1 MKLTPE
7 ATKALDTLLQTANA
21 VGIEKLIIGNGL
33 IRGADEKKT
42 VAVVTDKGVPDL
54 DGKSMTI
61 NRIKQ
66 FLQRLNLAKSQGELQ
81 LEATVA
87 PNGADVS
94 LIEIVGGKSK
104 SQFRCASLEAVK
116 GVPKGMSDPAVWVL
130 KVASKMVP
138 IISQAEAS
146 LDATGVTLASKDG
159 KTVSVELV
167 DTVNKDV
174 VSIEL
179 EDEATWIGSGN
190 AATSFVNKYT
200 TKALL
205 GLLREASKDAGD
217 TIELRVG
224 QGGLLMINVAGVA
237 FCTLPHT
244 A

>member
-7 ATKALDTLLQTANA
+7 ATTALDNLLQTANA

-54 DGKSMTI
+54 EGKSITV

-66 FLQRLNLAKSQGELQ
+66 FLQRIQLAKAQGALS

-87 PNGADVS
+87 PNGVDVS
-94 LIEIVGGKSK
+94 LIDIVGGKSK

-116 GVPKGMSDPAVWVL
+116 GVPKGMSDPAVWSVKL
-130 KVASKMVP
+130 PSKMVAL
-138 IISQAEAS
+138 IAQADAS
-146 LDATGVTLASKDG
+146 LDSTGVTLASKDG

-167 DTVNKDV
+167 DTVHKDV
-174 VSIEL
+174 VSLEL
-179 EDEATWIGSGN
+179 EDEATWIGTGTAGS
-190 AATSFVNKYT
+190 SFVNKYT

-205 GLLREASKDAGD
+205 ALLREASKNGD
-217 TIELRVG
+217 VLELRIG
-224 QGGLLMINVAGVA
+224 QGGLLMIDVAGVA
-237 FCTLPHT
+237 FCTLPLT